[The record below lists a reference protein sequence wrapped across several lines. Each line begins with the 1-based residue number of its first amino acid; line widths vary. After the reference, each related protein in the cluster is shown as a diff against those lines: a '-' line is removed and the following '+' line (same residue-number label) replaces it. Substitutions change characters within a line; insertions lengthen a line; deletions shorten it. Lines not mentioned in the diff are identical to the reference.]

1 MDNDDF
7 DPRGCQVI
15 IALTVCFWIA
25 MGGLLCG
32 YVS

>member
-1 MDNDDF
+1 MNNDDF

-25 MGGLLCG
+25 MGGLLWG